1 MSNELEDRLVR
12 MAHRIPEPSLGATAR
27 AREAALDALRATPA
41 ASRVRRAVH
50 LSRRWGGAA
59 IAVSAAGGIAAL
71 FAALI
76 IATPTE
82 RPAAKPPNGAA
93 RSGIGATMV
102 FRPIAGVTQDEAY
115 AQMERVVRARLQAQK
130 GVSVDLERIDS
141 DRARVT
147 VTGSREPTTIADAV
161 AGSAIG
167 IYDLDAE
174 LVGTFSSFR
183 RAVLRAR
190 ELAPDAPL
198 RLAYLF
204 RNGRLLR
211 GPAPNVDALRRGG
224 LTLPAGS
231 EVLSLP
237 EGYAILRRTYVR
249 GSGGGVQGLRSALHI
264 VVRNQPAVSPLE
276 VTGAEW
282 PRQGSSGITP
292 ALVGL
297 TENGRR
303 EWDALL
309 ARVSA
314 RAASLGRP
322 QRIAV
327 TTNGDIEQV
336 VTADAAGRLDKQ
348 PASPALEFDNAI
360 SGAGG
365 IGLVGPTSTNLPFKG
380 SIPAIVWVVETHR
393 VGPVPKVLGERIE
406 PVPSQIRRAL
416 RPNIAENSD
425 LSTVRRALVADGP
438 DGQWTVWNY
447 LLTTGTPRSLV
458 VGPRRTDGF
467 GFGCRRMKAINDC
480 GGGVGFQVFAVPERT
495 STLRFI
501 ASKTDEVLAE
511 AVAANGWAMLLG
523 PRRSHRVRPAGP
535 ITGVAVDE
543 AGLTLA
549 KLTGQF
555 SLP

>member
-12 MAHRIPEPSLGATAR
+12 MADRIPEPPLGATTR
-27 AREAALDALRATPA
+27 AREAALDALRMTPP
-41 ASRVRRAVH
+41 ASRARRALR
-50 LSRRWGGAA
+50 LSRRWGGVA

-76 IATPTE
+76 IATPSE
-82 RPAAKPPNGAA
+82 RPAAKPPNGPTRA
-93 RSGIGATMV
+93 GIGTTIV
-102 FRPIAGVTQDEAY
+102 FRPVSGLTSDEAY

-130 GVSVDLERIDS
+130 GLSVSIERTGDE
-141 DRARVT
+141 RAQVT
-147 VTGSREPTTIADAV
+147 VTGSREPTVAAEAA

-174 LVGTFSSFR
+174 ALGSFNSLR
-183 RAVLRAR
+183 RALLRTR
-190 ELAPDAPL
+190 ELAPNEPA
-198 RLAYLF
+198 RIVFLF
-204 RNGRLLR
+204 RGGRLVR
-211 GPAPNVDALRRGG
+211 GPAPTTAALRKRGRP
-224 LTLPAGS
+224 LPAGS
-231 EVLSLP
+231 EILSLP

-249 GSGGGVQGLRSALHI
+249 GADGGDQRLRSALHV
-264 VVRNQPAVSPLE
+264 VVRDQPSVSPLE

-282 PRQGSSGITP
+282 PRQGSSGTTP
-292 ALVGL
+292 ALIGL

-303 EWDALL
+303 EWNALL

-336 VTADAAGRLDKQ
+336 VTADALGRLDKQ
-348 PASPALEFDNAI
+348 PGSPALEFGDAI
-360 SGAGG
+360 TGAGG

-380 SIPAIVWVVETHR
+380 AIPAIVWVVETHR
-393 VGPVPKVLGERIE
+393 VGPVPRVLGERVE

-416 RPNIAENSD
+416 RPNIAEKPD
-425 LSTVRRALVADGP
+425 LSTVRRALVAEGL

-458 VGPRRTDGF
+458 LGPRRSDGF
-467 GFGCRRMKAINDC
+467 GFSCPRPKAISDC
-480 GGGVGFQVFAVPERT
+480 GGSTGFQVFAVPART

-501 ASKTDEVLAE
+501 SGKTGEVLAGRCSS
-511 AVAANGWAMLLG
+511 ARGG
-523 PRRSHRVRPAGP
+523 PAPLRRVPRSQGSPWMRPA
-535 ITGVAVDE
+535 
-543 AGLTLA
+543 
-549 KLTGQF
+549 
-555 SLP
+555 